1 MNRIGLL
8 FVVAFTWKFKN
19 FILNKEAASIPSN
32 NNPFNAGQ
40 KKTTFMPEKVFF
52 YYNLT
57 NYFIY

>member
-8 FVVAFTWKFKN
+8 FVVAITWKFKN

-40 KKTTFMPEKVFF
+40 LTTFIPEKVYF
-52 YYNLT
+52 YWKLT
-57 NYFIY
+57 NYFVY